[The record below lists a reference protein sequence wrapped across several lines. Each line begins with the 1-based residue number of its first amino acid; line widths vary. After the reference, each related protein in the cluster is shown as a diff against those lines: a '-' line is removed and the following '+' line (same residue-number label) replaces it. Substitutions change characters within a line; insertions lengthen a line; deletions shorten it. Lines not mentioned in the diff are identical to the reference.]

1 VRREHCLNWRVI
13 PAVTSAIFWWEG
25 EERGTHQFP
34 LQNCSGGSWKGSVG
48 MEGEEERAINQ

>member
-48 MEGEEERAINQ
+48 